1 MRYLAVDYGTVRIG
15 LALSDASGL
24 LARPLQIIKHI
35 ARQTDAERLAQIVQ
49 EVRAERIVIGLP
61 MDENGELSE
70 RARSIQR
77 FGSVLAE
84 LTPTPIIYWDESLSS
99 QDAEQLLA
107 QQRKKR
113 QHIDDVA
120 AAVILQGY
128 LDYQNPTNSYST
140 NP

>member
-24 LARPLQIIKHI
+24 LARPFRIIKHI
-35 ARQTDAERLAQIVQ
+35 ARQADAEQLAQIVQ
-49 EVRAERIVIGLP
+49 EIGAECLVIGLP
-61 MDENGELSE
+61 MDEKGELSE

-84 LTPTPIIYWDESLSS
+84 LTVAPIIYWDESLSS

-113 QHIDDVA
+113 QYIDDVA

-140 NP
+140 EP